1 MMKKFPLFGLILA
14 LLTLPSLAQVHPD
27 AYRVGH
33 KINVGGEY
41 ALFNSDY
48 FGDNQ
53 SLNKSAFA
61 LYGNYSILNGR
72 WPVAGE
78 INFSKMVG
86 SEAGNGSEYSL
97 LIGPTIGRNFGR
109 LEPFAKVG
117 LGIGHFSY
125 SGAPPQQLGTHLAL
139 GFGGGLEYHLTP
151 RITLRPLDYT
161 YERWNFSPNALSP
174 SVLGFG
180 ASYRIH

>member
-1 MMKKFPLFGLILA
+1 MLKNLPLFGLMMALLA
-14 LLTLPSLAQVHPD
+14 LPALAQVRPD

-33 KINVGGEY
+33 KINVGAEY
-41 ALFNSDY
+41 ALYNSDY
-48 FGDNQ
+48 FGGNHG
-53 SLNKSAFA
+53 LNKSAFS
-61 LYGNYSILNGR
+61 LFGNYSILNGR

-78 INFSKMVG
+78 INFTRMAS
-86 SEAGNGSEYSL
+86 SAAGDGSEYSL
-97 LIGPTIGRNFGR
+97 LIGPTIGRHFGR

-117 LGIGHFSY
+117 LGIGHFSLPA
-125 SGAPPQQLGTHLAL
+125 APPQQLGTHLAI
-139 GFGGGLEYHLTP
+139 GFGGGLEYHLTR

-161 YERWNFSPNALSP
+161 YERWNFSPHALSP

>member
-1 MMKKFPLFGLILA
+1 MMKKFPLFGLMIA
-14 LLTLPSLAQVHPD
+14 LLTLPTLAQVRPD

-33 KINVGGEY
+33 KINIGGEY

-48 FGDNQ
+48 FQGNH

-61 LYGNYSILNGR
+61 IYGNYSILNGR

-78 INFSKMVG
+78 INFSRMASDAPGK
-86 SEAGNGSEYSL
+86 GSEYSL
-97 LIGPTIGRNFGR
+97 LVGPTIGHYYGR
-109 LEPFAKVG
+109 LKPFAKVG
-117 LGIGHFSY
+117 LGIGHFSLQ
-125 SGAPPQQLGTHLAL
+125 GAPGQQLGTHLAI
-139 GFGGGLEYHLTP
+139 GFGGGLEYHLTS
-151 RITLRPLDYT
+151 RIALRPLDYT